1 MKFSV
6 GKIINESLQQIN
18 EAGNILL
25 KKQEPESLED
35 AASRITGGDIKA
47 GKVKVPEEELKQE
60 SGIKS
65 TEAEAENYHT
75 NEDKRLRERAVNFQ
89 KDADAE
95 DQEKQET
102 EEHISRAEKEVG
114 KDTDTTDNHTEEVA
128 KKGKNFLDKI
138 NEDEVS
144 ESASPSNCSVRSEN
158 RDGFLEFLGN
168 SQSGLEKILRILK
181 NIALSLEYMAK
192 LFANSGIRGALP
204 PAYC

>member
-1 MKFSV
+1 MQSRLVIDDSKKS
-6 GKIINESLQQIN
+6 E
-18 EAGNILL
+18 ILL
-25 KKQEPESLED
+25 MKNCLKLVVSLAIGAVVGIVTYLNTKSD
-35 AASRITGGDIKA
+35 SVSNTRRDSDFRRPQRGSSR
-47 GKVKVPEEELKQE
+47 
-60 SGIKS
+60 
-65 TEAEAENYHT
+65 
-75 NEDKRLRERAVNFQ
+75 
-89 KDADAE
+89 
-95 DQEKQET
+95 
-102 EEHISRAEKEVG
+102 
-114 KDTDTTDNHTEEVA
+114 
-128 KKGKNFLDKI
+128 LDKI